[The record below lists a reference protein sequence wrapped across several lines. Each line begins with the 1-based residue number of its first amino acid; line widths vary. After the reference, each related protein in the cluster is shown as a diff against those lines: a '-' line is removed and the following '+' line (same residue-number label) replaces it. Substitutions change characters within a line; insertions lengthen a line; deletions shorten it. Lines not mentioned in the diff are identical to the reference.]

1 MLTAIAA
8 AWALAAVPA
17 SAAPAA
23 DAKEV
28 RVVIERTVHSVLD
41 VLKDK
46 GLGKDIRKKGVLA
59 VIDPVFDLPLMGK
72 LTLGRGHWARLD
84 DAQQSEFT
92 SLFVATIKDSYYE
105 KIDLFTDET
114 VDFEEPVQ
122 AEQKGKYQMLTR
134 INSKGQRYGLLYKLY
149 KTKAGWKVY
158 DVEIEGISLIRSYG
172 AQYDQFLQKGTVP
185 GLLAKMKQKT
195 LETPGDLKAAT
206 KKSAGKTGKP

>member
-8 AWALAAVPA
+8 AWMLSSAVPA
-17 SAAPAA
+17 SAATA

-28 RVVIERTVHSVLD
+28 RAVVEKTVSSVLD
-41 VLKDK
+41 VLQDK
-46 GLGKDIRKKGVLA
+46 GLAKDARKKKVLDL
-59 VIDPVFDLPLMGK
+59 VDPAFDLPLMGK
-72 LTLGRGHWARLD
+72 LTLGRGHWGKLD
-84 DAQQSEFT
+84 AGQQKEFT

-122 AEQKGKYQMLTR
+122 AEQKGKYQMMTR

-149 KTKAGWKVY
+149 KAKAGWKIY

-206 KKSAGKTGKP
+206 KKDAKAGKP